1 MSGIKGPDRAPE
13 EKLAQ
18 WIRDYQA
25 ALLRSCY
32 LYLQDRGL
40 AEDAVQETYLKA
52 YQHWADFRAES
63 SEKTWLFRIAINTCR
78 DMRRSAWFRH
88 RDRRLTPDMLPGA
101 QASFA
106 PRDER
111 LTLLVAN
118 LPRKL
123 KEVVLLYYYQDMTMR
138 EVAQALNLSPSTVSK
153 RLERAQAKLR
163 AWLKGGRMHG

>member
-78 DMRRSAWFRH
+78 DMRRSGVVPPPRPAAHARYAAGRAGQLRAQGRAAHAAGGKPAPQTERSRAPLLLSGFFRDGN
-88 RDRRLTPDMLPGA
+88 RAGAEYQPVFGFRTVEKGKGSAQARNGRRL
-101 QASFA
+101 
-106 PRDER
+106 
-111 LTLLVAN
+111 
-118 LPRKL
+118 
-123 KEVVLLYYYQDMTMR
+123 
-138 EVAQALNLSPSTVSK
+138 
-153 RLERAQAKLR
+153 
-163 AWLKGGRMHG
+163 